1 MNSCL
6 NTGFSTFHVSRDKN
20 HDHVWVNRSISPT
33 DEIIP
38 FTIASL
44 FCRKINTLVVFCF
57 SSKNKLFPLLRA
69 SSIPPSTS
77 PPLGGACLL
86 SQCKSVIWFVN
97 IQLKEV
103 RRRSGLQQSEKKLA
117 CFYLFNFF
125 FSLSIS
131 QPACCCCCLFLLLM
145 LFRCCYSYCWCCF
158 AVAAV
163 LLLLLLLLMLFCCC
177 CSIAVVTLPVL
188 DTPVRYLWPDLVKFH
203 NFV

>member
-33 DEIIP
+33 VEIIP

-77 PPLGGACLL
+77 PPLVGACLL

-117 CFYLFNFF
+117 CFYLLNFF

-131 QPACCCCCLFLLLM
+131 QPACSYRWCCCFAVVAVVAC
-145 LFRCCYSYCWCCF
+145 SSCWCCF
-158 AVAAV
+158 AVV
-163 LLLLLLLLMLFCCC
+163 TPTVDVVSLLLLFCCC
-177 CSIAVVTLPVL
+177 YSSCWCCFAVVAVSLL
-188 DTPVRYLWPDLVKFH
+188 LLYQY
-203 NFV
+203 